1 MQAYELEAQRLDN
14 EMIEKQKQFYQKSE
28 QELDESLP
36 KKFKDSCE
44 LIALRSSEQRL
55 VKLKNY
61 EEAERAKLQRI
72 AQVIKIFQRISFIFL
87 KKNNTP
93 DSL

>member
-1 MQAYELEAQRLDN
+1 MRSYEIEAQRLEQEIN
-14 EMIEKQKQFYQKSE
+14 EKQKQIFQKNE

-44 LIALRSSEQRL
+44 LIALRSAEQKL

-61 EEAERAKLQRI
+61 EEAERAKLQRM
-72 AQVIKIFQRISFIFL
+72 AQVF
-87 KKNNTP
+87 N
-93 DSL
+93 

>member
-1 MQAYELEAQRLDN
+1 MQSYELEAQRL
-14 EMIEKQKQFYQKSE
+14 EQEITEKQKQFFQKSE
-28 QELDESLP
+28 QEFDESVP

-44 LIALRSSEQRL
+44 LIALKSAEQKL

-72 AQVIKIFQRISFIFL
+72 AQVFII
-87 KKNNTP
+87 
-93 DSL
+93 